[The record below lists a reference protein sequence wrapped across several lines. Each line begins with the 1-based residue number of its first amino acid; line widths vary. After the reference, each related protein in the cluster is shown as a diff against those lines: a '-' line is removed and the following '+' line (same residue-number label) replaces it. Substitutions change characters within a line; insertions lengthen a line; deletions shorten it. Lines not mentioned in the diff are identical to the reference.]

1 MKLFKD
7 DKTGALVEVVLAPEA
22 VEEITING
30 APARELKAGSTDAA
44 LEKHVPAVE
53 QEGDKLKVQVGST
66 KHPML
71 PEHWITNIW
80 VEYHDGSVEKQT
92 LNPGEEPVAV
102 FDIAGEEGPVTVYEY
117 CNLHGLWKKDVEL
130 TK

>member
-7 DKTGALVEVVLAPEA
+7 DKSGAVLEVIFAPEEI
-22 VEEITING
+22 EEVTVNG
-30 APARELKAGSTDAA
+30 NTMRELKAGTTDAA
-44 LEKHVPAVE
+44 QEKHVPAVE
-53 QEGDKLKVQVGST
+53 VDGDKVKVQVGSV

-80 VEYHDGSVEKQT
+80 LEFPDGRVEKKT
-92 LNPGEEPVAV
+92 LNPGEEPVAY
-102 FDIAGEEGPVTVYEY
+102 FDVADETGPVTVYEY